1 MVRLFPGLLRVT
13 PERLLRSGV
22 GNVCPACGSGVWPDG
37 GRVPTLG
44 TMQVLERSA
53 CGEAV
58 TDAHRPPVDPVYALF
73 RRAVCDAD
81 PDAWASLA
89 VTFRVLVLSTI
100 RQQAGSARITSDD
113 DDDWVYRSLQRFWRA
128 VTPARFGAFADGR
141 SLARYLKLCAAS
153 AYLDVC
159 RDQRR
164 HATLDLDEAE
174 PDRLVGPDLE
184 AELLDDHAAR
194 ELWAAVQGL
203 LKDDDERA
211 IAELSWVRGLTP
223 RAIMAA
229 DGARFG
235 SIAQVYQ
242 TKRRILDRLRLHL
255 PTAYCS
261 VKCW

>member
-1 MVRLFPGLLRVT
+1 VPSQLLE
-13 PERLLRSGV
+13 P
-22 GNVCPACGSGVWPDG
+22 
-37 GRVPTLG
+37 PTARRPVDA
-44 TMQVLERSA
+44 TS
-53 CGEAV
+53 GEA
-58 TDAHRPPVDPVYALF
+58 THDLFQRAICEADAS
-73 RRAVCDAD
+73 
-81 PDAWASLA
+81 AWATIATRFRGLILA
-89 VTFRVLVLSTI
+89 SI
-100 RQQAGSARITSDD
+100 RAHPGSYRLAT
-113 DDDWVYRSLQRFWRA
+113 DDDWVCRALERFWHA
-128 VTPARFGAFADGR
+128 VTPARFGDFPDTP
-141 SLARYLKLCAAS
+141 SLLRYLKLCASS
-153 AYLDVC
+153 AYLDLA